1 MQKLVL
7 KYCLQSPEQ
16 AGGLSIAKQFQLA
29 VSITIEVC
37 THSTYFQ
44 ECDFTHYTLF
54 YINIFKIDII
64 YIICV
69 CLDIVHYICQ
79 N

>member
-16 AGGLSIAKQFQLA
+16 AGGLSIAKQFQPA

-37 THSTYFQ
+37 TQ
-44 ECDFTHYTLF
+44 ECDFTYYTLF

-69 CLDIVHYICQ
+69 CLDIVHYICK